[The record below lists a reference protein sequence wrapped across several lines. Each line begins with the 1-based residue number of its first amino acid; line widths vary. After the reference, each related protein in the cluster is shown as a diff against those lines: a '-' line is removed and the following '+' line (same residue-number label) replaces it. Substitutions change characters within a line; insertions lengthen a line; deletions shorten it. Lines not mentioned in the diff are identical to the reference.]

1 MYWFNIVYDFLG
13 VSIYFS
19 GVVLGQVVYMFT
31 ADLQF

>member
-1 MYWFNIVYDFLG
+1 MYWFTIVYDFLG
-13 VSIYFS
+13 VSIYFW